1 MSERR
6 KKNWI
11 KIFTPDNEDKIA
23 SPDYVK
29 KLMGI
34 DLSNIHRRLIRLEE
48 KMDKLE
54 SPQRQEKI
62 IDALRGQGKH
72 NRSWLENRVTFQ
84 WYDLGPLIEKGI
96 IVESHSGSQRMIEL
110 NEELDRKCL

>member
-6 KKNWI
+6 SENWI
-11 KIFTPDNEDKIA
+11 LVYTPDGERRMS
-23 SPDYVK
+23 SPNTVK
-29 KLMGI
+29 RLMGLGSV
-34 DLSNIHRRLIRLEE
+34 LSRLRTLEM
-48 KMDKLE
+48 KMERLE

-72 NRSWLENRVTFQ
+72 NRAWLGNRVSVQ

-110 NEELDRKCL
+110 NEELDRK